1 MNSPTAQFYFLT
13 FSIDQQRNLISGIL
27 SDILFSIEDTK
38 TRDTVFKQV
47 VDECLAKKPYSKILV
62 LTILEDPSLN
72 ERNVDLARV
81 LKSSNKTLSSEDLMQ
96 LGVSQRG
103 NMTEFER
110 RYLAYGV
117 EGAKFENE
125 LAKIMNRYANEGRA
139 DQYAPDMS
147 KHVSFDQMQQQDRF
161 D

>member
-27 SDILFSIEDTK
+27 SDILFSIEDNK

-47 VDECLAKKPYSKILV
+47 VDECLTKKPYSKILV

-96 LGVSQRG
+96 LGVQQRG

-117 EGAKFENE
+117 
-125 LAKIMNRYANEGRA
+125 
-139 DQYAPDMS
+139 
-147 KHVSFDQMQQQDRF
+147 
-161 D
+161 

>member
-1 MNSPTAQFYFLT
+1 
-13 FSIDQQRNLISGIL
+13 
-27 SDILFSIEDTK
+27 
-38 TRDTVFKQV
+38 
-47 VDECLAKKPYSKILV
+47 
-62 LTILEDPSLN
+62 
-72 ERNVDLARV
+72 
-81 LKSSNKTLSSEDLMQ
+81 
-96 LGVSQRG
+96 
-103 NMTEFER
+103 MTEFER

-117 EGAKFENE
+117 QGVKFENE